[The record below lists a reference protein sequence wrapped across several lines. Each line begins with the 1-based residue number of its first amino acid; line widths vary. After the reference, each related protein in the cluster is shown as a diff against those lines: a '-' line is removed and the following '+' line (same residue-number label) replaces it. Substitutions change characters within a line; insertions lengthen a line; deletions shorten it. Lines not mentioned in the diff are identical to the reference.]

1 MIFHKNSRRYP
12 TNLRCVLED
21 MLSVLQKPRGLRQ
34 KCFPQFLPNS
44 EKLVENVLSFAP
56 DSFPQCGKCL
66 MCCQAVFPQS
76 CGKIFPL
83 WEKQSADHPE
93 RKQKQAKHPG
103 GRFACLFGIGH
114 AVFYCRLNQ
123 LDDRH
128 FSGIT
133 AAGSDLHNLG
143 IAALTVSILRCNFVK
158 ELLSD
163 ALLGYICHNLA
174 L

>member
-1 MIFHKNSRRYP
+1 MRFGKQVVSSTKASWTAAKVFSTISA
-12 TNLRCVLED
+12 
-21 MLSVLQKPRGLRQ
+21 
-34 KCFPQFLPNS
+34 QFR
-44 EKLVENVLSFAP
+44 KT
-56 DSFPQCGKCL
+56 CGKRPFLCPGQFSTVWK
-66 MCCQAVFPQS
+66 MPAVLPGGVS
-76 CGKIFPL
+76 TKLCGDLSTWGKTVCDSL
-83 WEKQSADHPE
+83 PE

-133 AAGSDLHNLG
+133 AAGADLHNLG
-143 IAALTVSILRCNFVK
+143 ITALTVSILRCNFVK